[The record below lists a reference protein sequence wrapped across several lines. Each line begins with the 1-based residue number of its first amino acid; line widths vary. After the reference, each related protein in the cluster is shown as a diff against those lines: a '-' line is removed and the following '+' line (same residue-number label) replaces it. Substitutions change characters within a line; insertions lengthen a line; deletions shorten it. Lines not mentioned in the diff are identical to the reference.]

1 MRKGERTV
9 TIGGG
14 ILRGRVLR
22 YPSDD
27 RLRPSMQRTK
37 SSVFSSLAPWL
48 EGAVFVDLYAG
59 AGAVGIEA
67 LSRGAAFVH
76 FVERDRV
83 ALDALRE
90 NLKRCGIEAS
100 RFRVHAATV
109 AEMLVTRPHP
119 IPDAKIVFADPP
131 YDADVNDD
139 LIGRFD
145 ALSMPALSWLVI
157 EHRTR
162 VVIEAPRGM
171 SLQRD
176 RQFGETTL
184 SYFQK

>member
-14 ILRGRVLR
+14 VLRGRVLR
-22 YPSDD
+22 YPDD
-27 RLRPSMQRTK
+27 ARLRPSMQRTK
-37 SSVFSSLAPWL
+37 ASVFSSLSPWL
-48 EGAVFVDLYAG
+48 DGAVFVDLYAG

-83 ALDALRE
+83 AVDALRE
-90 NLKRCGIEAS
+90 NLIRCDIEAS
-100 RFRVHAATV
+100 RFRVHAGTV
-109 AEMLVTRPHP
+109 AEILIARPNP
-119 IPDAKIVFADPP
+119 IPDAKIIFADPP

-139 LIGRFD
+139 LTSRLD
-145 ALSMPALSWLVI
+145 AQSMPALSWLVI

-162 VVIEAPRGM
+162 VLIEAPRGM

-176 RQFGETTL
+176 RRFGETTL
-184 SYFQK
+184 SYFEK